1 MVGVKSLASAISI
14 AIGGSV
20 GREGPIVQIGSAIGS
35 SLGQVFRVSPNRM
48 RVLVGCGAAAGI
60 AATFNA
66 PLAGMIFALEIIL
79 GEFAIATFSPI
90 VLSAVMATAISRH
103 YLGDYPAFLVPE
115 YQLVSLWELIF
126 YAILG
131 LAAGVVAV
139 GFTTTLYKFEDLFDL
154 WKRPDY
160 LKPIVAG
167 LAIGLLGLAFP
178 WVLGVGY
185 GGINLALAGQ
195 MSWWL
200 LLMLV
205 GVKIVATSMTIGG
218 GMSGGIFAPSLF
230 IGAML
235 GGAYGQL
242 VHALFPEITASSGA
256 YAIVGMGA
264 LVAGTT
270 HGPLTAFLILFEMTG
285 NYKIILP
292 LMSACILA
300 TLMASQIKKESI
312 YTLKLIRRGVNIRAG
327 QEVNLL
333 RSLTVE

>member
-1 MVGVKSLASAISI
+1 
-14 AIGGSV
+14 
-20 GREGPIVQIGSAIGS
+20 
-35 SLGQVFRVSPNRM
+35 
-48 RVLVGCGAAAGI
+48 
-60 AATFNA
+60 
-66 PLAGMIFALEIIL
+66 
-79 GEFAIATFSPI
+79 
-90 VLSAVMATAISRH
+90 
-103 YLGDYPAFLVPE
+103 
-115 YQLVSLWELIF
+115 
-126 YAILG
+126 
-131 LAAGVVAV
+131 
-139 GFTTTLYKFEDLFDL
+139 
-154 WKRPDY
+154 
-160 LKPIVAG
+160 
-167 LAIGLLGLAFP
+167 
-178 WVLGVGY
+178 
-185 GGINLALAGQ
+185 

-312 YTLKLIRRGVNIRAG
+312 YTLKLIRRGVDIRAG

-333 RSLTVE
+333 RSLTVEQAMRREVESVHEDMPLGQFIDMVARSKRASFPVVDRQGRLAGIVSHSDYAEHAFDESLRDLVVVKELATRKVETVIPTDNLETALRRINRKDYATLPVVSDGDRQRLVGIISRRDIISSYSRQLSKTSLQG